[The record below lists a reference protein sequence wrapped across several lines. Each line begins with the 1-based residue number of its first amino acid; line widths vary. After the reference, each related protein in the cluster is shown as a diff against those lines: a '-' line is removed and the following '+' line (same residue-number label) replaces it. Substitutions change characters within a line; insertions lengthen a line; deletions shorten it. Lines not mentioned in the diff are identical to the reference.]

1 MGTSSSRSSKKDAD
15 AAELRR
21 LEYGLPT
28 EVLTRCRDTFAV
40 LQSGG
45 VGALR
50 QQFRLDGLN
59 IVTEQVIKI
68 AFPPS
73 LESQSTTP
81 TGAPLTWIEFLRCV
95 VQWRGLSERSWATKL
110 CEMDANDGGTSRQSL
125 RALAL
130 ALSREASGAT
140 QLVLAAEEVKAFDG
154 ATDPTALSKP
164 NYAAAALSDPGTRVV
179 GGEDFAA
186 WVSSS
191 LPGLGLCLR
200 DHLLWCAYGRPEMA
214 ADEGSE
220 QRQGILTAGL
230 AWSLAMLIGPAGPEL
245 RRWQR
250 ASLLYQQAS
259 HGSSTNIFLTK
270 VEGYPGPV
278 ALLFE
283 LRMPDGESSS
293 GERRIVV
300 GAVVDASLFTPLGL
314 SAKGAASACLLAL
327 HPRMC
332 RFAVKVDA
340 KEAEGRKQEVAYFTG
355 HSRRAAATR
364 ATSSKAATGMLGFGG
379 TSTTPRMELDA
390 ACATMTLRRAVKG
403 DMFHSGPL
411 VCLPEFDSYA
421 PIQCRVLDW
430 EVWGL
435 GGEAAVALQQE
446 ARAREER
453 FVEQRKHVDRAQFAE
468 DWENSP
474 DRAIL
479 GFATGGVTGR
489 EVARFSKAEEAT
501 LDRNRVERT

>member
-1 MGTSSSRSSKKDAD
+1 
-15 AAELRR
+15 
-21 LEYGLPT
+21 
-28 EVLTRCRDTFAV
+28 
-40 LQSGG
+40 
-45 VGALR
+45 
-50 QQFRLDGLN
+50 
-59 IVTEQVIKI
+59 
-68 AFPPS
+68 
-73 LESQSTTP
+73 
-81 TGAPLTWIEFLRCV
+81 
-95 VQWRGLSERSWATKL
+95 
-110 CEMDANDGGTSRQSL
+110 
-125 RALAL
+125 
-130 ALSREASGAT
+130 
-140 QLVLAAEEVKAFDG
+140 VKAFDG

-230 AWSLAMLIGPAGPEL
+230 AWALAMLLGPAGPEL